1 MQADAGRI
9 AREIKECDIVA
20 DIPPLKKAYYMIN
33 DNRWGILYC
42 PKHETFSSGKRWEKI
57 ERCLK
62 ANGIEYDY
70 LQSENSASVERLVKM
85 MINSG
90 YKTIVIVGGDS
101 ALNDAVNCLMLTEQS
116 IRETIA
122 LGVIPNGLMN
132 DFAHFWGF
140 RESDYEQTIKWLK
153 QRRVRKIDLGCIR
166 YTNKHGEACRRYF
179 LNCINIGLIAAIMNL
194 RRQTRHFFGSRT
206 LSFLCSF
213 VLMIFQ
219 RLEYRMHLKIN
230 SDTVERN
237 IMTVCIGNA
246 TGYGQTPNAVPYN
259 GLLDVSVVYH
269 PGMTQLIEGFYLFV
283 RGKFLNHRSV
293 HPFRTRK
300 VEVVEANKAL
310 VGIDGRLMKTPV
322 GPFSVSVEQ
331 EVINFLI
338 PE

>member
-1 MQADAGRI
+1 
-9 AREIKECDIVA
+9 
-20 DIPPLKKAYYMIN
+20 MIN
-33 DNRWGILYC
+33 DDRWGILYC
-42 PKHETFSSGKRWEKI
+42 PKHETFNSGKRWEKI

-85 MINSG
+85 MINNG

-101 ALNDAVNCLMLTEQS
+101 ALNDAVNCLMLTEKR
-116 IRETIA
+116 IRDNIA

-194 RRQTRHFFGSRT
+194 RRQTRHYFGSRT
-206 LSFLCSF
+206 LSFIFSF
-213 VLMIFQ
+213 ILMIFQ
-219 RLEYRMHLKIN
+219 RLEYKMHLKIN
-230 SDTVERN
+230 SDTVKRN
-237 IMTVCIGNA
+237 VMTVCIGNA

-269 PGMTQLIEGFYLFV
+269 PGMTQLIEGFCLFV

-300 VEVVEANKAL
+300 VDVLEAHKAL
-310 VGIDGRLMKTPV
+310 VGIDGRLMKAPV

>member
-1 MQADAGRI
+1 M
-9 AREIKECDIVA
+9 V
-20 DIPPLKKAYYMIN
+20 N
-33 DNRWGILYC
+33 DDRWGILYC
-42 PKHETFSSGKRWEKI
+42 PKHEAFNSSKRWEKI

-62 ANGIEYDY
+62 ANDIEYDY

-85 MINSG
+85 MINNG

-101 ALNDAVNCLMLTEQS
+101 ALNDAVNCLMLTEKR
-116 IRETIA
+116 IRDTIS

-140 RESDYEQTIKWLK
+140 RENNYEQTIKWLK

-179 LNCINIGLIAAIMNL
+179 LNCINIGLIASIMNL
-194 RRQTRHFFGSRT
+194 RRQTRHYFGSRT
-206 LSFLCSF
+206 LSFIFSF
-213 VLMIFQ
+213 ILMMFQ
-219 RLEYRMHLKIN
+219 RLEYKMHLKIN
-230 SDTVERN
+230 SDTVKRN
-237 IMTVCIGNA
+237 VMTVCIGNA
-246 TGYGQTPNAVPYN
+246 LGYGQTPNAVPYN

-300 VEVVEANKAL
+300 VEVLEANKAL
-310 VGIDGRLMKTPV
+310 VGIDGRLMKTPIC
-322 GPFSVSVEQ
+322 PFTVSVEQ

>member
-1 MQADAGRI
+1 M
-9 AREIKECDIVA
+9 E
-20 DIPPLKKAYYMIN
+20 

-42 PKHETFSSGKRWEKI
+42 PRKGIRSKRKRWERLQR
-57 ERCLK
+57 ELDLR
-62 ANGIEYDY
+62 GVHYDMV
-70 LQSENSASVERLVKM
+70 QSENTDSVERLM
-85 MINSG
+85 TMLIRNG
-90 YKTIVIVGGDS
+90 YKTIVVVGGDS
-101 ALNDAVNCLMLTEQS
+101 ALNDAANCLMHEERKV
-116 IRETIA
+116 RESVA
-122 LGVIPNGLMN
+122 LGLVPNGSVN
-132 DFAHFWGF
+132 DFARFWGF
-140 RESDYEQTIKWLK
+140 DADNDSQTVEWLTK
-153 QRRVRKIDLGCIR
+153 HRTRRVDLGCIR
-166 YTNKHGEACRRYF
+166 YNDKNGMPQHRYF

-237 IMTVCIGNA
+237 VMTVCIGNA

-300 VEVVEANKAL
+300 VEVIEANKAL

>member
-1 MQADAGRI
+1 M
-9 AREIKECDIVA
+9 
-20 DIPPLKKAYYMIN
+20 AYYMIN

-42 PKHETFSSGKRWEKI
+42 PKHETFNSGKRWEKI

-101 ALNDAVNCLMLTEQS
+101 ALNDAVNCLMLTERS

-237 IMTVCIGNA
+237 VMTVCIGNA

-322 GPFSVSVEQ
+322 GQFSVSVEQ

>member
-1 MQADAGRI
+1 
-9 AREIKECDIVA
+9 
-20 DIPPLKKAYYMIN
+20 
-33 DNRWGILYC
+33 
-42 PKHETFSSGKRWEKI
+42 
-57 ERCLK
+57 
-62 ANGIEYDY
+62 
-70 LQSENSASVERLVKM
+70 
-85 MINSG
+85 
-90 YKTIVIVGGDS
+90 
-101 ALNDAVNCLMLTEQS
+101 
-116 IRETIA
+116 
-122 LGVIPNGLMN
+122 MN

-194 RRQTRHFFGSRT
+194 RRQTRHYFGSRT
-206 LSFLCSF
+206 LSFIFSF
-213 VLMIFQ
+213 ILMIFQ
-219 RLEYRMHLKIN
+219 RLEYKMHLKIN
-230 SDTVERN
+230 SDTVKRN
-237 IMTVCIGNA
+237 VMTVCIGNA

-300 VEVVEANKAL
+300 VDVLEAHKAL

>member
-1 MQADAGRI
+1 
-9 AREIKECDIVA
+9 
-20 DIPPLKKAYYMIN
+20 MIN
-33 DNRWGILYC
+33 DDRWGILYC
-42 PKHETFSSGKRWEKI
+42 PKHETFNSGKRWEKI

-85 MINSG
+85 MINNG

-101 ALNDAVNCLMLTEQS
+101 ALNDAVNCLMLTEKR
-116 IRETIA
+116 IRDNIA

-140 RESDYEQTIKWLK
+140 SDSDIEKTVASLK
-153 QRRVRKIDLGCIR
+153 KRRIRKIDLGCIR
-166 YTNKHGEACRRYF
+166 YVNKKGEKCRRYF

-194 RRQTRHFFGSRT
+194 RRQTRHYFGSRT
-206 LSFLCSF
+206 LSFIFSF
-213 VLMIFQ
+213 ILMIFQ
-219 RLEYRMHLKIN
+219 RLEYKMHLKIN
-230 SDTVERN
+230 SDTVKRN
-237 IMTVCIGNA
+237 VMTVCIGNA
-246 TGYGQTPNAVPYN
+246 PGYGQTPNAVPYN

-300 VEVVEANKAL
+300 VDVLEAHKAL

-322 GPFSVSVEQ
+322 GLFTVSVEQ